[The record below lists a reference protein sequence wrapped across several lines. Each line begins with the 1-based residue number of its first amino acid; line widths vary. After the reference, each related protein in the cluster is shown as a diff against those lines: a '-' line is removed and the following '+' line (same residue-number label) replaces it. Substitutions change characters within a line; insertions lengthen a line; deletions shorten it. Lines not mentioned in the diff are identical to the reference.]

1 MIRTKIQNV
10 FSHHLQNCT
19 TTTANLYVADY
30 TEQTRLQ
37 AIKRAT
43 ELFDGSP
50 PNDIDYFTV
59 ENPLSVEIDGIPF
72 DNRSFTRRN
81 GSPLSQCECAI
92 YPHNNIGGSW
102 ILFLE
107 LKYSNNEKN
116 NKRNLNKARK
126 QLFKTRYYYKSM
138 GIINKN
144 NTCYLLASMPMQSSP
159 FANISL
165 SQPYLLAMKKKH
177 NIVIRFQNSA
187 KIKDYKIIEL

>member
-1 MIRTKIQNV
+1 MIRTKIQRD
-10 FSHHLQNCT
+10 FAHHLQNCT

-30 TEQTRLQ
+30 TEQTKQQ

-72 DNRSFTRRN
+72 NNGSFTRRN
-81 GSPLSQCECAI
+81 GNSLSQCECAI
-92 YPHNNIGGSW
+92 YPHNNIDDSW

-107 LKYSNNEKN
+107 LKYSNSKEN
-116 NKRNLNKARK
+116 NRKNLNKARK

-138 GIINKN
+138 GIINKK

-177 NIVIRFQNSA
+177 NIVIRFQNSV
-187 KIKDYKIIEL
+187 KIKNHKTIKL

>member
-1 MIRTKIQNV
+1 MIRTEIQRV
-10 FSHHLQNCT
+10 FAHHLQNCT

-30 TEQTRLQ
+30 TEQTKQQ

-59 ENPLSVEIDGIPF
+59 ENPLRVEIDGIPF
-72 DNRSFTRRN
+72 DNGSFTRRD
-81 GSPLSQCECAI
+81 GSSLSQCECAI
-92 YPHNNIGGSW
+92 YPHNNIDDAW

-116 NKRNLNKARK
+116 NRENLNKARK
-126 QLFKTRYYYKSM
+126 QLFKTRYYYKSK
-138 GIINKN
+138 GIINKT
-144 NTCYLLASMPMQSSP
+144 NTCYLLASIPVQRPP

-177 NIVIRFQNSA
+177 NIVIRFQNSVE
-187 KIKDYKIIEL
+187 IKDYKIIKV